1 MTTMKPSQINLRV
14 TEPPQQALRQA
25 AANEL
30 SYARRALLKVLRAN
44 AFCGPPLDIVP
55 ADERGAR

>member
-14 TEPPQQALRQA
+14 TEPPQQAWRQA

-30 SYARRALLKVLRAN
+30 SYARRALVNVLGADGFYMR
-44 AFCGPPLDIVP
+44 PLDIAP
-55 ADERGAR
+55 ADERGA